1 MNLECMK
8 SRGKINP
15 LAIQFLTGR
24 RLIILGLILS
34 GSERVLPFPEILL
47 LPETRVTA
55 ERLIEGDQAAAF
67 WSTDDI
73 SLEAPR
79 TIDQILSG
87 EPSFSLY
94 RRQSSLFGNP
104 TSAGVSLRGVGASAA
119 ARTLILRDGIPQND
133 PFGGWVSWSRYA
145 PGSLN
150 SARIIPSAQAAV
162 WGNQSPAGVVHLTG
176 NIPSGHLTRIQTHAG
191 SHGTRGLTLLG
202 NRESDD
208 AILAT
213 QATVHT
219 LASSGFYGLA
229 KDQRGSVD
237 RRLGLATRSAD
248 FRVVWRPDKELTVE
262 PFVSLHS
269 ERRGNGTVLSMNAS
283 EALDLSIRVTKNTPS
298 ITWQGLAYYQRR
310 DFEALFAKVAADRGS
325 EVPALDQFDVP
336 GEGIG
341 GGFTAALS
349 PAERMKVVL
358 GADLRRLR
366 GETNELAGFVD
377 GAFLRQRRAG
387 GEQLVGGVFLRGIHE
402 GIATGLSLAG
412 SARIDY
418 WAFRDG
424 VRIERRPVTGDLLRN
439 SSYGER
445 DGTEAS
451 VSGTLRYQLAE
462 PVGIR
467 ASVASSFRLPTINE
481 LYRPF
486 RVRNDITEANPSL
499 RTERFDTVDLGI
511 DWRPTP
517 EISWELSLF
526 HHWIDDVIANVP
538 ISNPEEAS
546 SVAGFVPEGGSVA
559 QRRNVD
565 HARVRGVSAAMRWKV
580 SPQWTGILRYLFSE
594 SQFKKSLEQEEIV
607 GQSFPQ
613 SPEHSFIA
621 AIRGRPMNGLRVF
634 AEVELGS
641 SQFDDPMGERPLGSW
656 WTARLG
662 GEFELARDM
671 TVHARIE
678 NLFDREITTGL
689 SSVGLRSIG
698 QPRSFWM
705 GMNYSF

>member
-1 MNLECMK
+1 MILECLK
-8 SRGKINP
+8 SRGGTKSSVVQFWPRGVLVTFGLLLAESAGAQP
-15 LAIQFLTGR
+15 L
-24 RLIILGLILS
+24 
-34 GSERVLPFPEILL
+34 PEILV

-55 ERLIEGDQAAAF
+55 ERLIEGDAAAAF
-67 WSTDDI
+67 WSADDI
-73 SLEAPR
+73 ALEAPR
-79 TIDQILSG
+79 TVDQMLSSD
-87 EPSFSLY
+87 PSFSLY
-94 RRQSSLFGNP
+94 RRQSALFGNP

-145 PGSLN
+145 PGALN

-176 NIPSGHLTRIQTHAG
+176 DTPSGHLTRIQTHAG
-191 SHGTRGLTLLG
+191 SHGNRGLTLLG
-202 NRESDD
+202 NRASND
-208 AILAT
+208 AILST
-213 QATVHT
+213 QAAVHT
-219 LASSGFYGLA
+219 LTSSGFYGLA

-283 EALDLSIRVTKNTPS
+283 EALDLSIRVTRNTPS
-298 ITWQGLAYYQRR
+298 MTWQGLAYYQRR

-349 PAERMKVVL
+349 PAEGMKVVL

-387 GEQLVGGVFLRGIHE
+387 GEQLIGGVFLRGIHE
-402 GIATGLSLAG
+402 GIARGLSLAG
-412 SARIDY
+412 SARVDY
-418 WAFRDG
+418 WAFSDG

-439 SSYGER
+439 SSYGDR
-445 DGTEAS
+445 DGTEGS

-462 PVGIR
+462 PLGIH

-511 DWRPTP
+511 EWKATP

-538 ISNPEEAS
+538 IADPEEAS

-565 HARVRGVSAAMRWKV
+565 HARVRGGSAAMRWKV

-594 SQFKKSLEQEEIV
+594 SQFKKSLEQEGLE

-621 AIRGRPMNGLRVF
+621 AIRGRPLDGLRVF
-634 AEVELGS
+634 AEVEIGS
-641 SQFDDPMGERPLGSW
+641 SQFDDPMGERLLGSW

-662 GEFELARDM
+662 GEFELARD
-671 TVHARIE
+671 VKIHARIE
-678 NLFDREITTGL
+678 NLFDQEITTGL

>member
-1 MNLECMK
+1 MTLECTK
-8 SRGKINP
+8 SRGGTKP
-15 LAIQFLTGR
+15 LAVQFLHRGV
-24 RLIILGLILS
+24 LIILGLMLV
-34 GSERVLPFPEILL
+34 GSQGALPFPEILL

-55 ERLIEGDQAAAF
+55 ERLIEGDQPAAF

-79 TIDQILSG
+79 TVDQMLSG

-94 RRQSSLFGNP
+94 RRQSALFGNP
-104 TSAGVSLRGVGASAA
+104 TSAGVSLRGIGASAA

-145 PGSLN
+145 PGALN

-176 NIPSGHLTRIQTHAG
+176 DTPSGHLTRIQTHAG
-191 SHGTRGLTLLG
+191 SHGARGLTLLG
-202 NRESDD
+202 NREGND
-208 AILAT
+208 AILTT
-213 QATVHT
+213 QAAVHT
-219 LASSGFYGLA
+219 LAASGFYGLA

-283 EALDLSIRVTKNTPS
+283 EALDLSIRVTRNTPS
-298 ITWQGLAYYQRR
+298 MTWQGMAYYQRR
-310 DFEALFAKVAADRGS
+310 DFEALFAKVAADRSS

-341 GGFTAALS
+341 GGFTAALR
-349 PAERMKVVL
+349 PAEGMKVVL

-366 GETNELAGFVD
+366 GETNELAGFID

-387 GEQLVGGVFLRGIHE
+387 GEQLIGGVFLRGIHE
-402 GIATGLSLAG
+402 GIATGLSLSG

-424 VRIERRPVTGDLLRN
+424 VRVERRPVTGDLLRD
-439 SSYGER
+439 SSYDDR

-451 VSGTLRYQLAE
+451 VSGTLRYKIAE
-462 PVGIR
+462 PLGIR

-499 RTERFDTVDLGI
+499 RTERFDTVDLGME
-511 DWRPTP
+511 WRPAP
-517 EISWELSLF
+517 AISWELSLF

-538 ISNPEEAS
+538 ITNPDEAS
-546 SVAGFVPEGGSVA
+546 SVAGFIPEGGSVA

-565 HARVRGVSAAMRWKV
+565 HARVRGMSAAMRWKV
-580 SPQWTGILRYLFSE
+580 SPQWTGILKYLLSQ
-594 SQFKKSLEQEEIV
+594 SQFTKSLEQEGLE
-607 GQSFPQ
+607 GQAFPQ

-621 AIRGRPMNGLRVF
+621 AIRGRPLEGLRVF
-634 AEVELGS
+634 AEVEMGS

-656 WTARLG
+656 WTTRLG
-662 GEFELARDM
+662 GEFELERGV
-671 TVHARIE
+671 TIHARIE
-678 NLFDREITTGL
+678 NLFDQEIATGL
-689 SSVGLRSIG
+689 SSAGLRSIG

>member
-1 MNLECMK
+1 
-8 SRGKINP
+8 
-15 LAIQFLTGR
+15 
-24 RLIILGLILS
+24 
-34 GSERVLPFPEILL
+34 
-47 LPETRVTA
+47 
-55 ERLIEGDQAAAF
+55 
-67 WSTDDI
+67 
-73 SLEAPR
+73 
-79 TIDQILSG
+79 
-87 EPSFSLY
+87 
-94 RRQSSLFGNP
+94 
-104 TSAGVSLRGVGASAA
+104 
-119 ARTLILRDGIPQND
+119 
-133 PFGGWVSWSRYA
+133 
-145 PGSLN
+145 
-150 SARIIPSAQAAV
+150 
-162 WGNQSPAGVVHLTG
+162 
-176 NIPSGHLTRIQTHAG
+176 
-191 SHGTRGLTLLG
+191 LTLLG
-202 NRESDD
+202 NRASND
-208 AILAT
+208 AILST
-213 QATVHT
+213 QAAVHT
-219 LASSGFYGLA
+219 LTSSGFYGLA

-283 EALDLSIRVTKNTPS
+283 EALDLSIRVTRNTPS
-298 ITWQGLAYYQRR
+298 MTWQGLAYYQRR

-349 PAERMKVVL
+349 PAEGMKVVL

-387 GEQLVGGVFLRGIHE
+387 GEQLIGGVFLRGIHE
-402 GIATGLSLAG
+402 GIARGLSLAG
-412 SARIDY
+412 SARVDY
-418 WAFRDG
+418 WAFSDG

-439 SSYGER
+439 SSYGDR
-445 DGTEAS
+445 DGTEGS

-462 PVGIR
+462 PLEIH

-511 DWRPTP
+511 EWKATP

-538 ISNPEEAS
+538 IADPEEAS

-580 SPQWTGILRYLFSE
+580 SPRWTGILRYLFSE